1 MDEDANEFRDPEF
14 SSYKPIK
21 CGTQIR
27 KVVRLADMYAL
38 PITLR
43 FKSEK
48 LFYTN
53 LGACV
58 SIALYLTMIG
68 LFMSE
73 LFTMLSKSKIEKD
86 ITTILSTERDI
97 EIQNNGLF
105 LFGYRFVDITTNE
118 VFSDTTIL
126 KGVFS
131 TEQKT
136 WQTASELYEV
146 KPTVYKNLDC
156 LTVIKDELLQK
167 PEAQSVKINEQP
179 FGRLQMDTF
188 TCPS

>member
-1 MDEDANEFRDPEF
+1 MIEDTNEFRDPEF

-43 FKSEK
+43 YKSEK

-73 LFTMLSKSKIEKD
+73 LFTMLSRSKIEKD
-86 ITTILSTERDI
+86 ITTILSQQRDPD
-97 EIQNNGLF
+97 IQSNGLF
-105 LFGYRFVDITTNE
+105 LFGYRFIDINTKE
-118 VFSDTTIL
+118 VFNDHVKKTIL
-126 KGVFS
+126 
-131 TEQKT
+131 
-136 WQTASELYEV
+136 
-146 KPTVYKNLDC
+146 
-156 LTVIKDELLQK
+156 
-167 PEAQSVKINEQP
+167 
-179 FGRLQMDTF
+179 
-188 TCPS
+188 